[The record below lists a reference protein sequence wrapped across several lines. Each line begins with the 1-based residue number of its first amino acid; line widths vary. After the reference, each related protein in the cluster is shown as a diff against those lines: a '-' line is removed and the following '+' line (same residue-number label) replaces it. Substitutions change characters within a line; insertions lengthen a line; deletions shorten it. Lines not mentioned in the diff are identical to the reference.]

1 MQTDFEAQIF
11 TDDLSDELLNAY
23 LTSDALAV
31 DTEAMGLLP
40 HRDRLCLIQLCDRSG
55 LVSLVRISRTC
66 SASPNLKH
74 LFEAPQ
80 VQKLFHYARF
90 DVAMLRHHLGI
101 HVNPIICTKV
111 ASKLARTYSPRHG
124 LKDLIVETLGIEL
137 DKSAQS
143 SDWGAVFELSE
154 VQLRY
159 AANDVRYLIG
169 AWDKLSAMLKREGRD
184 ELAKRC
190 FAHLPTQVE
199 LDLLNYSGIF
209 EH

>member
-1 MQTDFEAQIF
+1 MPTDFEAEIF
-11 TDDLSDELLNAY
+11 TDDLSDDMLKAY
-23 LTSDALAV
+23 LASDALAV

-55 LVSLVRISRTC
+55 RVSLVRITQTC
-66 SASPNLKH
+66 TSSPNLKH

-101 HVNPIICTKV
+101 YVNPIICTKI
-111 ASKLARTYSPRHG
+111 ASKLARTYTPRHG
-124 LKDLIVETLGIEL
+124 LKDLIAETLGVEL

-143 SDWGAVFELSE
+143 SDWGAVFELSDA
-154 VQLRY
+154 QLRY

-169 AWDKLSAMLKREGRD
+169 AWDKLLAMLRREDREG
-184 ELAKRC
+184 LAQRC

-199 LDLLNYSGIF
+199 LDLLHYSAIF

>member
-1 MQTDFEAQIF
+1 MQTDFEAHIF
-11 TDDLSDELLNAY
+11 TDDLSDEMLKLY
-23 LTSDALAV
+23 LASDALAV

-55 LVSLVRISRTC
+55 LVSLVRISQFCTN
-66 SASPNLKH
+66 SSNLKH

-90 DVAMLRHHLGI
+90 DVAMLRHHLDI
-101 HVNPIICTKV
+101 YVNPIVCTKV

-124 LKDLIVETLGIEL
+124 LKDLIYETLGVEL

-143 SDWGAVFELSE
+143 SDWGAVFELSDA
-154 VQLRY
+154 QLRY
-159 AANDVRYLIG
+159 AANDVRYLIS
-169 AWDKLSAMLKREGRD
+169 AWDKLSTMLKREGRY
-184 ELAKRC
+184 ELALRC

-199 LDLLNYSGIF
+199 LDLLNYSAIF

>member
-11 TDDLSDELLNAY
+11 TDDLSDDTLKAY
-23 LTSDALAV
+23 LTSDSLAV

-40 HRDRLCLIQLCDRSG
+40 NRDRLCLIQLCDRSG
-55 LVSLVRISRTC
+55 LVSLVRIRQSC
-66 SASPNLKH
+66 KNAPNLKY
-74 LFEAPQ
+74 LFESSQ

-101 HVNPIICTKV
+101 YVNPIVCTKV

-124 LKDLIVETLGIEL
+124 LKDLIYETLGVEL

-143 SDWGAVFELSE
+143 SDWGAVFELSDA
-154 VQLRY
+154 QLRY
-159 AANDVRYLIG
+159 AANDVRYLIA
-169 AWDKLSAMLKREGRD
+169 AWDKLSIMLKREGRY
-184 ELAKRC
+184 ELALRC

-199 LDLLNYSGIF
+199 LDLLNYSAIF

>member
-1 MQTDFEAQIF
+1 
-11 TDDLSDELLNAY
+11 
-23 LTSDALAV
+23 
-31 DTEAMGLLP
+31 MGLLP

-55 LVSLVRISRTC
+55 LVSLVRISQTC
-66 SASPNLKH
+66 TSSPNLKH

-90 DVAMLRHHLGI
+90 DVAMLRYHLGI
-101 HVNPIICTKV
+101 YVNPIICTKV

-124 LKDLIVETLGIEL
+124 LKDLIAETLGVEL

-143 SDWGAVFELSE
+143 SDWGAVFALSDA
-154 VQLRY
+154 QLRY

-169 AWDKLSAMLKREGRD
+169 AWDKLLAMLKREGRD

-190 FAHLPTQVE
+190 FAYLPTQVE

>member
-1 MQTDFEAQIF
+1 MQPDFEAQIF
-11 TDDLSDELLNAY
+11 TDDLSSDVVDAY
-23 LTSDALAV
+23 LASDALAV

-55 LVSLVRISRTC
+55 LVSLVRISKACTF
-66 SASPNLKH
+66 SPNLKH

-80 VQKLFHYARF
+80 VLKLFHYARF
-90 DVAMLRHHLGI
+90 DVAMLRHHLDI
-101 HVNPIICTKV
+101 FVSPIVCTKV

-124 LKDLIVETLGIEL
+124 LKDLVFETLGVEL

-154 VQLRY
+154 AQLLY
-159 AANDVRYLIG
+159 AANDVRYLIP
-169 AWDKLSAMLKREGRD
+169 AWDKLAIMLKREGRYA
-184 ELAKRC
+184 LAERC
-190 FAHLPTQVE
+190 FAHLSTQVE
-199 LDLLNYSGIF
+199 LDLLSYSAIF